1 MKKHIFLLLLCLF
14 FIHCKT
20 KQILIHE
27 LDVGK
32 SDYLMLKKDQAKLDT
47 ILKYHQSLENDR
59 VKYRL
64 AKYLD
69 KTYDWEM
76 LYTSFQ
82 LEGIMGPHFEFSDS
96 IPANTPSFNDLDSLR
111 TYVDQME
118 KTIDQIMNNH
128 MNIQITFD
136 DDE

>member
-1 MKKHIFLLLLCLF
+1 MN
-14 FIHCKT
+14 
-20 KQILIHE
+20 E
-27 LDVGK
+27 LDVK
-32 SDYLMLKKDQAKLDT
+32 KNDYVLLRKDQPKIDT
-47 ILKYHQSLENDR
+47 ILKYHKRLDNDR
-59 VKYRL
+59 IKERL
-64 AKYLD
+64 SKYLD